1 MSSRSQLPKVC
12 IALGFADTATLLKH
26 ARAEVDSGETFLEFR
41 LDYLSNPMDGVAA
54 MRRFLGE
61 HPECT
66 LMATC
71 RRHQNHGHFN
81 GSVEEQVRILDAAIS
96 AGARAIDIEIESAEN
111 AAVRLEQLR
120 SKALVIVSF
129 HNYGGTPAV
138 DPILRRMMKVP
149 ADCFK
154 LVTTARK
161 PSDNFRVLSLAK
173 AYAKVPMVLLAMGEM
188 GLPTRVLSAAMG
200 GLYTYAAPNAA
211 EGTAPG
217 QISARLLRHIYR
229 VDKFTKSAK
238 VYGVVADPVRHSISP
253 AVHNRAFQ
261 SRRIDAVYLPM
272 LVHPAQLKDFFTM
285 AGKMPIQGCS
295 VTIPHKQ
302 KVMRYLDWIDPLARR
317 IGAVNT
323 ITRRAG
329 KWRGTNTDV
338 DGVIV
343 PLKKKIN
350 IPKSSILVVGNGGA
364 ARGAAFALAGAGA
377 KVSIV
382 GRNPDRVRALGKACG
397 AVPLMKDQLRGSHFD
412 AIIHATPLGMYP
424 HINECFFDDEIPG
437 DLVFDMVYN
446 PLETV
451 LVKRAREQR
460 KEVIPGL
467 TMFLEQAAHQ
477 FETWTGE
484 SAPRPAMEK
493 AAMEALNGVS
503 HPAVK

>member
-1 MSSRSQLPKVC
+1 MPTRSQLPKVC
-12 IALGFADTATLLKH
+12 IALGFADTASLLRH

-41 LDYLSNPMDGVAA
+41 LDYLPNPIDGIGAI
-54 MRRFLGE
+54 RNFLASF
-61 HPECT
+61 PECT
-66 LMATC
+66 VMATC
-71 RRHQNHGHFN
+71 RRHQNHGRFN
-81 GSVEEQVRILDAAIS
+81 GSIEEQIRILDAAIS
-96 AGARAIDIEIESAEN
+96 AGAKAIDIEIESAEN
-111 AAVRLEQLR
+111 AIARVELLR
-120 SKALVIVSF
+120 SRALVVVSF
-129 HNYGGTPAV
+129 HNYGGTPAI
-138 DPILRRMMKVP
+138 DPVLRRMMKVP

-161 PSDNFRVLSLAK
+161 PSDNFRVLSVAK
-173 AYAKVPMVLLAMGEM
+173 SYPKVPTVLLAMGEM

-229 VDKFTKSAK
+229 IDKFSKAAK

-261 SRRIDAVYLPM
+261 SRRLDAVYLPF

-285 AGKMPIQGCS
+285 AVKMPLHGCS
-295 VTIPHKQ
+295 ITIPHKQ

-329 KWRGTNTDV
+329 RWRGTNTDV
-338 DGVIV
+338 EGILV

-364 ARGAAFALAGAGA
+364 ARGAAFALTGSGA

-382 GRNPDRVRALGKACG
+382 GRNPDRVRALGKASG
-397 AVPLMKDQLRGSHFD
+397 ATPLMKEQLSSLHFD
-412 AIIHATPLGMYP
+412 AILHATPLGMYP
-424 HINECFFDDEIPG
+424 HAGECFFEDRIPG

-446 PLETV
+446 PLETQ
-451 LVKRAREQR
+451 LIKRARDQR

-493 AAMEALNGVS
+493 AALEALNGNG